1 MFKNIMKRTRE
12 QILKGERDPC
22 VICGTT
28 NAQKFSARI
37 MQSSMCMVCNR
48 SPNETIRNA
57 RFVYEGNKAN
67 KLFNKAPDASWVH
80 KELRRIGIY
89 VPDYRGSSDH

>member
-1 MFKNIMKRTRE
+1 
-12 QILKGERDPC
+12 
-22 VICGTT
+22 
-28 NAQKFSARI
+28 
-37 MQSSMCMVCNR
+37 MVCNR

-67 KLFNKAPDASWVH
+67 ELFNHAPDASWVH

>member
-12 QILKGERDPC
+12 QILKEERDPC

-28 NAQKFSARI
+28 NPQKFSARI

-67 KLFNKAPDASWVH
+67 KLFNKAPDANWAH

>member
-1 MFKNIMKRTRE
+1 LFKNIMKRTRE
-12 QILKGERDPC
+12 QILKEKRDPC
-22 VICGTT
+22 VMCGTT
-28 NAQKFSARI
+28 DPEKFSARV
-37 MQSSMCMVCNR
+37 MQSSMCVVCNR

-67 KLFNKAPDASWVH
+67 KLFNQAPDASWVH

>member
-1 MFKNIMKRTRE
+1 MLKNIMKRTRE
-12 QILKGERDPC
+12 QILKEERDPC

-28 NAQKFSARI
+28 NPQKFSARI

-67 KLFNKAPDASWVH
+67 DLFNQAPDANWVH